1 MAILKVARMGHPV
14 LNRVARPVDPATLAD
29 PAFQRFLDDMIDT
42 MRDERGVGLAAPQVH
57 RSLRVFVMEPPG
69 AERRD
74 DDDDDE
80 FEFDQEA
87 AGGEAG
93 EDTKAGDDDDGSYED
108 EDEDDDVEAP
118 EAIVVVNPV
127 LAFPGTDRIALWEG
141 CLSMPGIRGRTERA
155 RVVHVQ
161 ALDRDGRPL
170 RLELEGFGAAVV
182 QHETDHLDGIL
193 FPARMPDPSLLAFE
207 DELDRHG
214 GVAAAEARIEE

>member
-14 LNRVARPVDPATLAD
+14 LNRVADPVDPATLAD

-42 MRDERGVGLAAPQVH
+42 MRDERGVGLAGPQVH

-69 AERRD
+69 PGGAED
-74 DDDDDE
+74 DGIEVELDEDEADDE
-80 FEFDQEA
+80 A
-87 AGGEAG
+87 W
-93 EDTKAGDDDDGSYED
+93 ED
-108 EDEDDDVEAP
+108 EDAGDEDDGEPAEAV
-118 EAIVVVNPV
+118 IVINPV
-127 LAFPGTDRIALWEG
+127 LTFPDAGRIVLWEG

-155 RVVHVQ
+155 RVVHVE

-193 FPARMPDPSLLAFE
+193 FPARMPNPSLLAFE

-214 GVAAAEARIEE
+214 GLTAAEARIEG